1 MHNARSAAPGP
12 GDRTSGSG
20 GTGATARF
28 PDLGTVAPGTA
39 VVVVDDRLGDVI
51 PAAAV
56 PALRRAAAVHAV
68 PGLPPATVSALD
80 DPGTPD
86 VPELLAGAER
96 EPVVLFAPDVHS
108 AQAAALLEAGA
119 ALLGAQPPVGAEL
132 LDAVAVMD
140 RLRSPG
146 GCPWDAEQ
154 DHDSLRRYLVEE
166 TYELLDAIEQRDR
179 ASLREELG
187 DVLLQVLFHARI
199 AAEDGAEPFGVDE
212 VAADL
217 VGKLVSR
224 HPQVFTEAGSVHDAE
239 SQQLRWD
246 ELKQRE
252 KQRESVVDGVATG
265 QPAAALAAKLVNRA
279 DRAGVPRELLTAAG
293 SPGAALFELV
303 ARARLDGGDPEDEL
317 RAAALDFDGRVRAA
331 EAAARADGHDPHR
344 LTSEQWASYWSRG
357 GATSGNDHV
366 ESTVD

>member
-1 MHNARSAAPGP
+1 MHNARSAA
-12 GDRTSGSG
+12 SG
-20 GTGATARF
+20 GIGANSGFSDTGA
-28 PDLGTVAPGTA
+28 VAPGTA

-56 PALRRAAAVHAV
+56 PALRRAAAVHVV
-68 PGLPPATVSALD
+68 PGLSPATVSALD

-86 VPELLAGAER
+86 VPELLARAGR
-96 EPVVLFAPDVHS
+96 EPVVLFAPDVQS
-108 AQAAALLEAGA
+108 EQAVALLDAGA
-119 ALLGAQPPVGAEL
+119 ALLGAQPPVGVEL
-132 LDAVAVMD
+132 LDAVTVMD

-179 ASLREELG
+179 PSLREELG

-199 AAEDGAEPFGVDE
+199 AAEDRVEPFGVDE

-224 HPQVFTEAGSVHDAE
+224 HPHVFTEAGSVHDAE

-252 KQRESVVDGVATG
+252 KQRESIVDGVATG

-293 SPGAALFELV
+293 TPGASAFALV
-303 ARARLDGGDPEDEL
+303 ARARLEGGDPEDEL
-317 RAAALDFDGRVRAA
+317 RAAALDFAARVRTA

-344 LTSEQWASYWSRG
+344 LTSQQWADYWADD
-357 GATSGNDHV
+357 GATSENDRGPAAGG
-366 ESTVD
+366 